1 MNDFLIF
8 IILLALTFVQAGRA
22 WKAHRDYYKL
32 KKEITRTQR

>member
-8 IILLALTFVQAGRA
+8 IILLGLAFVQVGRA
-22 WKAHRDYYKL
+22 WKAHRDYYDL